1 MRFQAVFTKDR
12 NSSIKVTTETNS
24 SFLQLRKGLNKQFS
38 IVNSIIYNSV
48 PSLDNTNLDNRCC
61 FCSRI
66 IFLVVFII
74 RKIMQMIKFRSRC
87 LGMFYK
93 ILSKMKIKKQ
103 KFKIQIQFFENFP
116 LKEFILLVK
125 LQDKSLHFL

>member
-1 MRFQAVFTKDR
+1 
-12 NSSIKVTTETNS
+12 
-24 SFLQLRKGLNKQFS
+24 
-38 IVNSIIYNSV
+38 
-48 PSLDNTNLDNRCC
+48 
-61 FCSRI
+61 
-66 IFLVVFII
+66 
-74 RKIMQMIKFRSRC
+74 MQMIKFRSRC